1 MKSLEIL
8 AGECEELSA
17 TLTAAVERGEAL
29 PEPELHA
36 LLGRAR
42 CCTLQCEPRWLPLR
56 RTFFTA
62 MFSTLGQ
69 SRRKGAKLRRKRQTA
84 REAPR
89 AVFHG

>member
-42 CCTLQCEPRWLPLR
+42 MLH
-56 RTFFTA
+56 A
-62 MFSTLGQ
+62 SM
-69 SRRKGAKLRRKRQTA
+69 
-84 REAPR
+84 R
-89 AVFHG
+89 AQMAAASQNVFHRDVFHPGAITPERSKAS